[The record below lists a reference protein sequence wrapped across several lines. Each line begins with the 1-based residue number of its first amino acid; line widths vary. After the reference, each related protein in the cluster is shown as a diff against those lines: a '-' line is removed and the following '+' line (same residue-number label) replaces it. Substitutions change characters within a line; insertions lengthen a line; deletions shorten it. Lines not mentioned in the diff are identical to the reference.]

1 MCLYLCIF
9 FFSSRRRHT
18 RFDCDWSSDVC
29 SSDLPADGQGSGR
42 RLAVHPAGRG
52 HGGARRP
59 AAQRIR
65 GQGGGAGMS
74 VTELR
79 PAAEVSD
86 APVVE
91 RIPTAMLPLPRPL
104 RFRAAAVRTAG
115 LLAFAYLFLTLPR
128 TLSFAG
134 PAYAIDFGLIVALAV
149 LSASVVAWV
158 GETSLA
164 TLAQMGMA
172 VAMLTPLQNHGF
184 PFAPGLA
191 IVS

>member
-1 MCLYLCIF
+1 
-9 FFSSRRRHT
+9 
-18 RFDCDWSSDVC
+18 
-29 SSDLPADGQGSGR
+29 
-42 RLAVHPAGRG
+42 
-52 HGGARRP
+52 
-59 AAQRIR
+59 
-65 GQGGGAGMS
+65 MS

-134 PAYAIDFGLIVALAV
+134 PAYAIDFGLIVD
-149 LSASVVAWV
+149 ASVFPRIPGFFIVVPVYMIAEKASDV
-158 GETSLA
+158 ILA
-164 TLAQMGMA
+164 DAR
-172 VAMLTPLQNHGF
+172 
-184 PFAPGLA
+184 
-191 IVS
+191 